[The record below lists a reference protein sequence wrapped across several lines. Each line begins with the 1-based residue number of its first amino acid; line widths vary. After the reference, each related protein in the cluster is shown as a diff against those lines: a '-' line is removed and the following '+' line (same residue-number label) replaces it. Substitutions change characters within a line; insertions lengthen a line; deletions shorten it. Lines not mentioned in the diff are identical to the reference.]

1 MRPYVILSAAM
12 TLDGKI
18 ATETGSSN
26 ISGEKDLERVHEL
39 RKECDAIMVGIG
51 TVLADDPRLTVHKV
65 DANPEDNPVRVVVDS
80 KCRTPIAARIT
91 NKDARTI
98 IAGANEYK
106 YDFLVSDR
114 YDSFSKRGIDFFW
127 SGDKR
132 VDLVALMSYLHEE
145 GIEKL
150 MLEGGATL
158 NFSMIKAGLI
168 DEIRLCVA
176 PMVVGGA
183 NAKTL
188 FDGDGYPLMDLAK
201 KLELVDSYELDKDL
215 ILTYKA
221 PSYTDT
227 EIPAPQPSSC
237 LHPWPASAFPAWMQ
251 FHRASR
257 PPRSLPQPSRRFGLR
272 QERRRACHAMS
283 LQSRGHC
290 RGAFAECQGASSYAK
305 YPCMC
310 PVHRAASWVH
320 PAQWSWPDK
329 HAGVHRRT
337 GKR

>member
-1 MRPYVILSAAM
+1 MKPYVILSAAM

-18 ATETGSSN
+18 ATATGSSN
-26 ISGEKDLERVHEL
+26 ISGPEDLKRVHEL
-39 RKECDAIMVGIG
+39 RRECDGIMVGIG

-80 KCRTPIAARIT
+80 RCRTPIAARIT
-91 NKDARTI
+91 NKDAKTI

-114 YDSFSKRGIDFFW
+114 YDTFTKRGVKFFW

-132 VDLVALMSYLHEE
+132 VDLVALMNYLHEE
-145 GIEKL
+145 GIKKL

-188 FDGDGYPLMDLAK
+188 FDGDGYPLMDLAA
-201 KLELVDSYELDKDL
+201 KLELVDSYDLDKDL
-215 ILTYKA
+215 ILTYKV
-221 PSYTDT
+221 
-227 EIPAPQPSSC
+227 
-237 LHPWPASAFPAWMQ
+237 L
-251 FHRASR
+251 
-257 PPRSLPQPSRRFGLR
+257 
-272 QERRRACHAMS
+272 
-283 LQSRGHC
+283 
-290 RGAFAECQGASSYAK
+290 K
-305 YPCMC
+305 
-310 PVHRAASWVH
+310 
-320 PAQWSWPDK
+320 
-329 HAGVHRRT
+329 
-337 GKR
+337 